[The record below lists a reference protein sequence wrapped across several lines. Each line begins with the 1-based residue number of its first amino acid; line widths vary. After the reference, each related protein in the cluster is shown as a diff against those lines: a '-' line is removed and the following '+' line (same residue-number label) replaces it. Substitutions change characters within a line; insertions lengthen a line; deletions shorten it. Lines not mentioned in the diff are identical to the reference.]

1 MPMAAVAPTVAAVAL
16 AEELLAATVDLE
28 EATRNSFLPNPMMAN
43 QGDLRSQER
52 SETEDMVAVVA
63 TVEAVE
69 AASEEMAEVAREVAD
84 TVERAAAAWE
94 ALVVEAT
101 GVQAGVM
108 EVRVEGSEVQ
118 AGEVTEA
125 AVDSEAAVVLVEQAE
140 DRTVETVALLEIAG
154 LEDPADL
161 VGKGSEAMMA
171 LTMRDIPSVVA
182 AVEVVVVMAAEA
194 DLAEVAVAVAVSEAA
209 LEAMAVA
216 VASEE
221 AVASAVVT
229 QEEAGMEVAAASA
242 VATQEVDMEVAV
254 VSAVASV
261 VAAVVVALVATAE
274 VEATVV
280 AATEVAAAADQD
292 RVDQVDTADQAR
304 GLTRRPVQRPPLPP
318 ALAVTAAVMGS
329 RLFRFT

>member
-1 MPMAAVAPTVAAVAL
+1 MPMAAVVPTVAVVAL

-140 DRTVETVALLEIAG
+140 DPTVETVALPEIAG
-154 LEDPADL
+154 LEDPVDL

-171 LTMRDIPSVVA
+171 LTMPDIPSVAA

-194 DLAEVAVAVAVSEAA
+194 DLAEVAVAVSEAA

-274 VEATVV
+274 LEATVV

-318 ALAVTAAVMGS
+318 ALVVTAAVMGS